1 MFLPSKLVAF
11 TTASLGTIGLSS
23 YLIPY
28 SLKNWIPSLR
38 NIFSISK
45 SSYDKQN
52 INEFAI
58 EQQAILKVL
67 NTLFKD
73 LSEGVIA
80 TKERK
85 EERAK
90 NIKEA
95 LDLILKLEGKINS
108 FYEESLK
115 IVESLDKLREQLI
128 LQQKERLEKESN
140 LKTIEYW
147 RKLFSNFSDG
157 LLSIKESLNNF
168 IEVLTIVPKNSNSK
182 QKNSSGGAKLVK
194 RLKKS

>member
-115 IVESLDKLREQLI
+115 IVESLDKLREQLT
-128 LQQKERLEKESN
+128 S
-140 LKTIEYW
+140 
-147 RKLFSNFSDG
+147 
-157 LLSIKESLNNF
+157 
-168 IEVLTIVPKNSNSK
+168 
-182 QKNSSGGAKLVK
+182 
-194 RLKKS
+194 